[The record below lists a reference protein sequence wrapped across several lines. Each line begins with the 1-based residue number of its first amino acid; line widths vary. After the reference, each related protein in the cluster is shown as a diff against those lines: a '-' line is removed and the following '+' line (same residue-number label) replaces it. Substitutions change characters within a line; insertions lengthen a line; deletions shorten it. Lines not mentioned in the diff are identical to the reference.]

1 MAALLRAAA
10 ARGARLVPCAPARAF
25 RLKPG
30 QVGTEVHELLPAGLA
45 PPSAVKPPFTPA
57 SAHAKLAQLAAAW
70 NTADP
75 ARIAAL
81 YAPGA
86 ARVRRHR
93 GAPRR

>member
-10 ARGARLVPCAPARAF
+10 TRGARLAPRAHARAF

-45 PPSAVKPPFTPA
+45 PPSAVTPPFTPA
-57 SAHAKLAQLAAAW
+57 SATAKLAQLAAAW

-86 ARVRRHR
+86 SH
-93 GAPRR
+93 PRRKSKTPR